1 MNPKNRS
8 AEETLLHSTP
18 ILKKI
23 LEHAEP
29 WGNNPQNLTKAHP
42 NFMEIEKAKKFEEN
56 ISSYSERHI
65 QMFYCT
71 PPCKN
76 AYKYAVSFVL
86 QFFDAFKICF
96 KESFT
101 PAKIWRCDDSRAGQY
116 YASNVYT
123 GTWGDRKD
131 PVQTEKWDG
140 CSNCWKTFTTLH
152 PEYKN

>member
-1 MNPKNRS
+1 MNPNNES

-29 WGNNPQNLTKAHP
+29 WGDNPQNLTKAHP

-56 ISSYSERHI
+56 ISSYSQRHV
-65 QMFYCT
+65 QMYYCT

-86 QFFDAFKICF
+86 QFFAPLKFCLGILYSSEDLALRRQ
-96 KESFT
+96 
-101 PAKIWRCDDSRAGQY
+101 PSRSILRVKCIHRFMGRPKR
-116 YASNVYT
+116 SSPN
-123 GTWGDRKD
+123 GKMGRLLKLLEDIHFFPSRI
-131 PVQTEKWDG
+131 
-140 CSNCWKTFTTLH
+140 
-152 PEYKN
+152 